1 MEQQQIFENLNL
13 PEQVAKELANYW
25 KVAGD
30 NIGIINHRG
39 ALHTQAGV
47 WKRPMG
53 SNVFQELK
61 KALQTNRVRWIV
73 VADTLISIDFGMLRY
88 NEKYVKQMICDQ
100 QMGVK
105 DSEDGLKMFKK
116 QMVFGTPFYQEQTQS
131 LKGVTVES
139 LGLKHSEVVSISP
152 ISENPDFA
160 EWAELYFVA

>member
-25 KVAGD
+25 KVAGS
-30 NIGIINHRG
+30 NLGIIDHRG
-39 ALHTQAGV
+39 TLHTKEGA

-53 SNVFQELK
+53 SNAFQELK
-61 KALQTNRVRWIV
+61 KALQTNKVRWIV
-73 VADTLISIDFGMLRY
+73 VADTLISIDFDMLRY
-88 NEKYVKQMICDQ
+88 NEEYIKQMIRDQ

-105 DSEDGLKMFKK
+105 DSKDGLKIFKK
-116 QMVFGTPFYQEQTQS
+116 QMAFGTPFYQEQAQS

-139 LGLKHSEVVSISP
+139 LGLKYSEVVSISP

-160 EWAELYFVA
+160 EWAKLYFVA